1 MVATRRHRNAVT
13 RMLRAS
19 GLLKVPEEAPLIE
32 LLKDLAAEMDA
43 GGGART
49 RADYLS
55 ALKDVRR
62 VLAAAPGTPGA
73 SEVEKAE
80 KATAAAKESS
90 AAPDD
95 DPEVADFAR
104 FKRAKGG
111 AAVG

>member
-1 MVATRRHRNAVT
+1 MAGRRHRNAVT

-19 GLLKVPEEAPLIE
+19 GLLKVSEEAPLVE
-32 LLKDLAAEMDA
+32 LLKDLAGEMDA

-62 VLAAAPGTPGA
+62 VLASAPGSAGA

-80 KATAAAKESS
+80 KDADASTTDVAEAE
-90 AAPDD
+90 DD
-95 DPEVADFAR
+95 AEVADFAS

-111 AAVG
+111 AAAG